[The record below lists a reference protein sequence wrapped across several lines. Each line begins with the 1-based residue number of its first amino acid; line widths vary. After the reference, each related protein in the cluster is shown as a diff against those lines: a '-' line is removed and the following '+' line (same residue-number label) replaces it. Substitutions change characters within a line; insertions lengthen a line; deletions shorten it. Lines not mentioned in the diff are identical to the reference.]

1 MLSLHTCLDAE
12 GAPTTE
18 LVGHDFT
25 SYFRCGDKY
34 FGVAVNG
41 VYELTGADLN
51 GDEIDAVIE
60 TFYTDLGHEGKT
72 RVRFIYL
79 TIETNG
85 DVIVTPIV
93 DDVERTPVTFSS
105 VTPGKQLLRQPV
117 LWDIDGYNWKF
128 RIENVD
134 GCWFALKKVEALPIN
149 LSLGR

>member
-1 MLSLHTCLDAE
+1 MITLHTNLKTDAS
-12 GAPTTE
+12 AQ
-18 LVGHDFT
+18 
-25 SYFRCGDKY
+25 
-34 FGVAVNG
+34 
-41 VYELTGADLN
+41 LTGYDFNSYCRFGEHLLACGSSALCAIG
-51 GDEIDAVIE
+51 GDAGEE
-60 TFYTDLGHEGKT
+60 QL
-72 RVRFIYL
+72 
-79 TIETNG
+79 TNG